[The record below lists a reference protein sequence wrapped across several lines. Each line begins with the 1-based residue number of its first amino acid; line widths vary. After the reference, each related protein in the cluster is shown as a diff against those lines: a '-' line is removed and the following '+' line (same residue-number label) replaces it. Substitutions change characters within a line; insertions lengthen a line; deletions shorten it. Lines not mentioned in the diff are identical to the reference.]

1 VRAASSGGQARLRVR
16 EYQGLVRIGAT
27 GYFSNSVALSPTWSA
42 LILDYVTQQAGTTL
56 DLQVEDVPLAAGETF
71 QVDNLS
77 IRLVTGAAPARVAGR
92 PEPASSLGAASAP
105 DPVVDLAAAD
115 PFWSVRVRLA
125 DNAGGDVERF
135 SRLAL
140 RYQDREVAAAE
151 VAGDGITTPLTLRFD
166 RGDLRSLFAGLVSG
180 RQSVTATVI
189 GERMDGPVQSAALAV
204 EVVGAPE
211 PLRPILTPN
220 PMRTSGS
227 IGFATSRRGQLKAD
241 LFDASGRRVRSLMGG
256 AEAAGGWHVLAVDG
270 RDEAGAALAAGI
282 YFYRIVSVDG
292 VATGRLVLLR

>member
-1 VRAASSGGQARLRVR
+1 VR

-27 GYFSNSVALSPTWSA
+27 GYFSNSVALSPTWKA

-71 QVDNLS
+71 QVDNVA
-77 IRLVTGAAPARVAGR
+77 IHLVTGAAPARVAG
-92 PEPASSLGAASAP
+92 PSEPSSTLGAASAP
-105 DPVVDLAAAD
+105 DPVVDLTAAD

-125 DNAGGDVERF
+125 DDASAGF

-140 RYQDREVAAAE
+140 RYQDREIAAAE
-151 VAGDGITTPLTLRFD
+151 VSGDGIATPLTLRFD

-180 RQSVTATVI
+180 RQPVTATVI

-256 AEAAGGWHVLAVDG
+256 AEAAGGWHVLTVDG
-270 RDEAGAALAAGI
+270 RDEGGAALAAGI